1 MFTNSIG
8 QPKENATSNIITS
21 DFMDKSLKMF
31 SVITIKQKGG
41 GMDVYIPRGS

>member
-21 DFMDKSLKMF
+21 DFMDKSLKTF
-31 SVITIKQKGG
+31 SVITIKQKGENG
-41 GMDVYIPRGS
+41 LYIPRGS